1 MSPALLFDYLA
12 VRLDPDRTEQVS
24 MIVNW
29 VFSDLGCNYRM
40 NLSNCVL
47 TTRAD
52 RQDHQ
57 ADATVTLERSVLDRL
72 ILRELKVAEAVEHGL
87 VAVAGDYEAGWL
99 SLVGLMNRAFLGGA
113 DRGKPRVPSP
123 ESHARLRALGATP
136 VLILPGWQRRRANI
150 RSTSKKRG
158 YGTPYTHH
166 LAMMRTLRVQGDSN
180 AHDRPWRVALEQ
192 GFFAD
197 EGLQVEYTE
206 DNPKGI
212 AGRCEDFSQR
222 WKESQLVEGAL
233 EVYPVCEWGA
243 IERVHTLGKGKI
255 IAQDTTLRTGALM
268 VRADSPYRS
277 AADLRNRPIGVTWH
291 AGTFYAVIEAMEAA
305 GVPFGEIQLV
315 HAADRLEALL
325 SGEVEAAGLM
335 EPLVSRAAAAGAR
348 LILPLEWR
356 GGIVASDDVDPDT
369 AARLVRALNRAVEWL
384 RQDEARQRQQL
395 LRDLNPE
402 LRATGLLP
410 ELVGADVYRAD
421 RFQRTAEWMI
431 ERGFLPGEVRY
442 EDIVRT

>member
-1 MSPALLFDYLA
+1 M
-12 VRLDPDRTEQVS
+12 
-24 MIVNW
+24 
-29 VFSDLGCNYRM
+29 
-40 NLSNCVL
+40 
-47 TTRAD
+47 
-52 RQDHQ
+52 
-57 ADATVTLERSVLDRL
+57 
-72 ILRELKVAEAVEHGL
+72 
-87 VAVAGDYEAGWL
+87 
-99 SLVGLMNRAFLGGA
+99 
-113 DRGKPRVPSP
+113 
-123 ESHARLRALGATP
+123 
-136 VLILPGWQRRRANI
+136 
-150 RSTSKKRG
+150 
-158 YGTPYTHH
+158 
-166 LAMMRTLRVQGDSN
+166 LRVQGDSN

-197 EGLQVEYTE
+197 EGLDVQYTE

-212 AGRCEDFSQR
+212 AGRCEDFSER

-268 VRADSPYRS
+268 VRADSAYRS

-348 LILPLEWR
+348 VILPLEWR

-384 RQDEARQRQQL
+384 RQDEARQRQEL
-395 LRDLNPE
+395 LRDLTPE
-402 LRATGLLP
+402 LRTTGLLP
-410 ELVGADVYRAD
+410 ELLGADVYRAD

-442 EDIVRT
+442 EDIVRI